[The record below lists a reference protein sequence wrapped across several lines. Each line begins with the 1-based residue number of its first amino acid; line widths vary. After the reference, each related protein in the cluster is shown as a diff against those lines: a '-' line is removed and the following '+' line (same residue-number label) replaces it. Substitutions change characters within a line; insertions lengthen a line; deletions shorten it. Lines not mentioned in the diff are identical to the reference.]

1 MEKNGIKKVFS
12 AIFRAGLENWFQGEI
27 NLLNFEKFM

>member
-1 MEKNGIKKVFS
+1 MEKNGIKKVHS
-12 AIFRAGLENWFQGEI
+12 SIFRTGLENWFEGEI